1 MRRRADRSMVLGR
14 GALSLRL
21 RAQTLSRTGRGAV
34 AVVADA
40 LRAIAYSQPSR
51 GRLGRPLPATRPRP
65 GVREGGL
72 WAVVAANSFALLG
85 LLVLGASPVHAQF
98 PGELAG
104 TVADAATG
112 APVEAASV
120 ELAGSPAATRTDA
133 AGAFRLRGL
142 EPGEYRV
149 LVRRAG
155 YAAREVAAEARN
167 GTITRL
173 SISIHPLPVA
183 LAPLRVA
190 AESAPPAGGTLTRAQ
205 IEASGARTAAEV
217 VERVPGVIV
226 RGTGPTGAK
235 TVSIRGSAADEVLVL
250 VDGVAL
256 NDPVSGEADLAA
268 VPAGAIERVT
278 VLPGARTARYGPRAL
293 AGVVLIETRAA
304 EARQAA
310 ELSAGTLGEWAAR
323 GETGGSLG
331 RGGWS
336 AGGGG
341 RRIGGVFDY
350 RRDINDPTVVRRAN
364 DDLREWNA
372 FGALASALGG
382 GELRVRGGWDALD
395 RGLPGTGHTP
405 SPDAREEMGR
415 GRGSA
420 SWRRTGARSTAA
432 VLLSGATQRVRFSD
446 PAPPFGLAYDDTT
459 RVRSAELRVE
469 AERALSRTALLRT
482 LGAGVQAGVQHV
494 DAGALSDLAPRTRRD
509 VGAFA
514 QALGGT
520 TIARLPLSL
529 SAAARV
535 DRDGVTGDWFVSRS
549 LSAGTGVGALRV
561 ELANRSSFSPPSLG
575 DQFFREGVGVA
586 PNPDLRPERIPN
598 EWELSAAAQARA
610 GAAELTLSAAGY
622 TGGVKGMIVWL
633 PDFTFRWSPRNLDVA
648 RRGADARVQAAFAAA
663 RLRLSGAWSI
673 ARITYLQDGH
683 DSGIQVAY
691 RPEHSGLF
699 AAEWAPRAWRAEL
712 AARYTGLRYPAPA
725 KVNALPGFWSAE
737 AGLSRE
743 WRVGGWAAVTAV
755 DVDRLFGERESLI
768 AGYPEPG
775 RRVRLDLRLR
785 RSALHQP

>member
-1 MRRRADRSMVLGR
+1 MQPVGSGEARRQST
-14 GALSLRL
+14 SLDSGEVGPT
-21 RAQTLSRTGRGAV
+21 AK
-34 AVVADA
+34 
-40 LRAIAYSQPSR
+40 
-51 GRLGRPLPATRPRP
+51 PRP

-72 WAVVAANSFALLG
+72 WAVVAANSFALPCLPCLPCVR
-85 LLVLGASPVHAQF
+85 LLAVVGTMLLLLASPLAAQF

-104 TVADAATG
+104 TVRDAATG
-112 APVEAASV
+112 ASVEAASV

-173 SISIHPLPVA
+173 AISIHPLPVA

-190 AESAPPAGGTLTRAQ
+190 AESAPAAGGTLTRAQ

-217 VERVPGVIV
+217 VERVPGVVV

-256 NDPVSGEADLAA
+256 NDPVSGEADLAT

-341 RRIGGVFDY
+341 RRIGGAFDY
-350 RRDINDPTVVRRAN
+350 RRDVNDPTVVRRAN

-372 FGALASALGG
+372 FGALGSALGG

-469 AERALSRTALLRT
+469 AERALSRTTLLRT

-549 LSAGTGVGALRV
+549 LSAGTAVGALQI

-586 PNPDLRPERIPN
+586 PNPDLRPECIPN
-598 EWELSAAAQARA
+598 EWELSAATQARA

-743 WRVGGWAAVTAV
+743 WRIGGWAAVTAV
-755 DVDRLFGERESLI
+755 DVDRLLGERESLI